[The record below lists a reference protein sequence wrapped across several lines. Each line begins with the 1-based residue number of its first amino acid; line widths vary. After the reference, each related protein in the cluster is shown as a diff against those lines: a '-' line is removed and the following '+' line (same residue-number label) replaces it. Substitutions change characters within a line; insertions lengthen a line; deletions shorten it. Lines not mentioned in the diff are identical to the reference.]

1 MQIINKNTEEW
12 DKLFIEVSNNHALR
26 EKAKLTYDHYD
37 EKLEK
42 ILKVR
47 NDKAYR
53 NISESEKE
61 IKSFERVK
69 LNF

>member
-26 EKAKLTYDHYD
+26 EKARLTYDHYD